1 MNRQEL
7 KVVGASAVGTA
18 FEWYDFFL
26 YGALV
31 PVIGSKFFS
40 DYGSAAQ
47 TVFALLTFA
56 AGFVVRPI
64 GALVFARITDRVGRK
79 IVFLITLVLMGV
91 STVAV
96 GLLPTADE
104 IGILAP
110 ILLVTCRILQ
120 GMAVS
125 GEFGAAVTY
134 VSEYAPPRQRGFFL
148 GWLTGTTALAF
159 SLSLGVQLL
168 VQAIVGAAAF
178 EEWGWRVPF
187 LISVF
192 PLALSVWIRTKLN
205 ESPLFLRMK
214 EGGALSKAPLREAFG
229 SRARVRMM
237 AIVFVMAATQSFI
250 GYLSTVYMVTTMKT
264 YLKADSFTV
273 NAIFMVVMLIGF
285 FLCVL
290 ACWVADRIGRRPVLF
305 IGLGLAALL
314 AFPVTGAIVSTTN
327 PDLARAQKN
336 VSVTIQAD
344 PAECSFQF
352 NPAGTA
358 TFTSD
363 CDRARNTLQTDSVT
377 FDRQDTAGP
386 TKVLVNGTEVSGG
399 PRMSEDLLAALR
411 TAGYPVGGSSDTI
424 KISGIGDVFGGRVI
438 GVGLLLLALVAFAQM
453 AQGPAATAM
462 AEVFPTRIRATAL
475 SIPYQ
480 LGVGV
485 FGGLLP
491 ATMVAIGAELGSTT
505 TALWY
510 PVGAIALGLLILV
523 FALPETKGVDLA
535 EVRLDGDTAP
545 DDEAAPEEPV
555 VSQGS

>member
-1 MNRQEL
+1 MNKQEL
-7 KVVGASAVGTA
+7 RVVGASAVGTA

-40 DYGSAAQ
+40 GYGSAAQ

-64 GALVFARITDRVGRK
+64 GALVFARITDLVGRK
-79 IVFLITLVLMGV
+79 IVFMMTLVLMGL

-96 GLLPTADE
+96 GLLPTADQ
-104 IGILAP
+104 IGILSP

-120 GMAVS
+120 GLAVS

-134 VSEYAPPRQRGFFL
+134 VSEYAPSRQRAFFV

-168 VQAIVGAAAF
+168 VQAIVGADAF

-187 LISVF
+187 LISVL
-192 PLALSVWIRTKLN
+192 PLALSVWIRSKLN

-214 EGGALSKAPLREAFG
+214 EGGTQAKAPLREAFG
-229 SRARVRMM
+229 SRARVRMI

-250 GYLSTVYMVTTMKT
+250 GYLSTVYMLTTMKT

-290 ACWVADRIGRRPVLF
+290 ACWVSDRIGRRPVLF
-305 IGLGLAALL
+305 AGLGLAALL
-314 AFPVTGAIVSTTN
+314 AFPVTGGIVSTTN
-327 PDLARAQKN
+327 PDLARAQES

-358 TFTSD
+358 KFTSD
-363 CDRARNTLQTDSVT
+363 CDRARNVLQANSVT
-377 FDRQDTAGP
+377 FERQDSTGP
-386 TKVLVNGTEVSGG
+386 TKVLVNDTQVSGG
-399 PRMSEDLLAALR
+399 PQLTDELLAALR
-411 TAGYPVGGSSDTI
+411 TTGYPVDGSDGTI
-424 KISGIGDVFGGRVI
+424 KITSVGDFFTGPVLTVA
-438 GVGLLLLALVAFAQM
+438 LLLLALVAFAQM

-462 AEVFPTRIRATAL
+462 AEVFPTRVRATAL

-480 LGVGV
+480 LGVGM

-491 ATMVAIGAELGSTT
+491 ATMVAIGAEVGSTT

-510 PVGAIALGLLILV
+510 PVGALALGLVILV
-523 FALPETKGVDLA
+523 FTLPETKGVDLA
-535 EVRLDGDTAP
+535 EVRLEGDTA
-545 DDEAAPEEPV
+545 EESV
-555 VSQGS
+555 VRQDS

>member
-40 DYGSAAQ
+40 DYGTAAQ

-56 AGFVVRPI
+56 AGFIVRPI
-64 GALVFARITDRVGRK
+64 GALVFARITDLVGRK
-79 IVFLITLVLMGV
+79 IVFLMTLVLMGV

-120 GMAVS
+120 GLAVS

-134 VSEYAPPRQRGFFL
+134 VSEYAPPGQRSFFV

-159 SLSLGVQLL
+159 SLSLGVQLA

-187 LISVF
+187 LISVV
-192 PLALSVWIRTKLN
+192 PLALSVWIRSKLN
-205 ESPLFLRMK
+205 ESPMFLKMK
-214 EGGALSKAPLREAFG
+214 REGTRTKAPLREAFG
-229 SRARVRMM
+229 SRARVRMI

-250 GYLSTVYMVTTMKT
+250 GYLSTVYMITMMKT
-264 YLKADSFTV
+264 YLKADSFSV
-273 NAIFMVVMLIGF
+273 NAVFMVIMLIGF
-285 FLCVL
+285 FLCVF
-290 ACWVADRIGRRPVLF
+290 ACWLSDRIGRRPVLF
-305 IGLGLAALL
+305 AGLGLAALL
-314 AFPVTGAIVSTTN
+314 AFPINGAIVSTTN
-327 PDLARAQKN
+327 PDLARAQQN
-336 VSVTIQAD
+336 VSVVIQAN

-358 TFTSD
+358 QFTSD
-363 CDRARNTLQTDSVT
+363 CDRARNTLQANSVI
-377 FDRQDTAGP
+377 FDREDAAGP

-399 PRMSEDLLAALR
+399 PQLTENLLAALKS
-411 TAGYPVGGSSDTI
+411 AGYPVDGS
-424 KISGIGDVFGGRVI
+424 GGRLVVAGFGDLFSGPVLTI
-438 GVGLLLLALVAFAQM
+438 GLLLLALVAFAQM

-462 AEVFPTRIRATAL
+462 AEVFPTRVRATAL

-480 LGVGV
+480 LGVGM

-491 ATMVAIGAELGSTT
+491 ATMVAIGAEVGSIT

-510 PVGAIALGLLILV
+510 PVGAMALGLLVLA
-523 FALPETKGVDLA
+523 FTLPETKGVNLSD
-535 EVRLDGDTAP
+535 VRIPGDTA
-545 DDEAAPEEPV
+545 EEPV
-555 VSQGS
+555 AQKVD

>member
-1 MNRQEL
+1 MNKQEL

-56 AGFVVRPI
+56 AGFIVRPI
-64 GALVFARITDRVGRK
+64 GAVVFARITDLVGRK
-79 IVFLITLVLMGV
+79 IVFLMTLVLMGV

-96 GLLPTADE
+96 GLLPTADQ
-104 IGILAP
+104 IGITAP

-120 GMAVS
+120 GLAVS

-134 VSEYAPPRQRGFFL
+134 VSEYAPARQRSFFV

-159 SLSLGVQLL
+159 SLSLGVQL
-168 VQAIVGAAAF
+168 VVESIVGTAAYDS
-178 EEWGWRVPF
+178 WGWRVPF
-187 LISVF
+187 LISVL
-192 PLALSVWIRTKLN
+192 PLALSVWIRSKLN
-205 ESPLFLRMK
+205 ESPLFLKMK
-214 EGGALSKAPLREAFG
+214 REGTQAKAPLREAFG
-229 SRARVRMM
+229 SRARVRMI
-237 AIVFVMAATQSFI
+237 AIVFVMASAQSFI

-273 NAIFMVVMLIGF
+273 NAIYMVIMLIGF
-285 FLCVL
+285 FLCVFV
-290 ACWVADRIGRRPVLF
+290 CWLSDRIGRRPVLF
-305 IGLGLAALL
+305 AGLGLAALL
-314 AFPVTGAIVSTTN
+314 AFPVTNAITSTTN
-327 PDLARAQKN
+327 PALATAQDR
-336 VSVTIQAD
+336 VSVVIKAD
-344 PAECSFQF
+344 PADCSFQF

-358 TFTSD
+358 EFTSD
-363 CDRARNTLQTDSVT
+363 CDRARNVLQANSVV
-377 FDRQDTAGP
+377 FDRQDVSGP
-386 TKVLVNGTEVSGG
+386 TTVVVDGTEIAGG
-399 PRMSEDLLAALR
+399 ESLQTDLVAAIKA
-411 TAGYPVGGSSDTI
+411 AGYPVGGSATTI
-424 KISGIGDVFGGRVI
+424 KVDGIGDFFDGRVL
-438 GVGLLLLALVAFAQM
+438 GVALLLLALVALAQM
-453 AQGPAATAM
+453 TQGPAATAM

-491 ATMVAIGAELGSTT
+491 ATMVAISAEVGSFT

-510 PVGAIALGLLILV
+510 PVGAMALGLVILL
-523 FALPETKGVDLA
+523 FTLPETKGVDLG
-535 EVRLDGDTAP
+535 EVSLDGDTAAEP
-545 DDEAAPEEPV
+545 AEPV
-555 VSQGS
+555 RQGR

>member
-1 MNRQEL
+1 MNKQEL
-7 KVVGASAVGTA
+7 KVVGASAIGTA

-26 YGALV
+26 YAALV
-31 PVIGSKFFS
+31 PVIGSNFFS
-40 DYGSAAQ
+40 GYGATAQ

-56 AGFVVRPI
+56 AGFIVRPI
-64 GALVFARITDRVGRK
+64 GALVFARITDLVGRK
-79 IVFLITLVLMGV
+79 VVFLMTLVLMGV

-96 GLLPTADE
+96 GLLPTADS

-120 GMAVS
+120 GLAVS

-134 VSEYAPPRQRGFFL
+134 VSEYAPARQRGFFV

-168 VQAIVGAAAF
+168 VQTIVGADAF
-178 EEWGWRVPF
+178 EQWGWRVPF
-187 LISVF
+187 IISVV
-192 PLALSVWIRTKLN
+192 PLVLSVWIRSKLN
-205 ESPLFLRMK
+205 ESPLFLKMKK
-214 EGGALSKAPLREAFG
+214 EGTRTKAPLREAFG
-229 SRARVRMM
+229 SRARVRMV
-237 AIVFVMAATQSFI
+237 AIVFVMAAAQSFI

-264 YLKADSFTV
+264 YLKTDAFTV
-273 NAIFMVVMLIGF
+273 NAIFMVIMLIGF

-290 ACWVADRIGRRPVLF
+290 ACWVSDRIGRRPVLF
-305 IGLGLAALL
+305 AGLGLAAVLV
-314 AFPVTGAIVSTTN
+314 FPITDAIVSTAN
-327 PDLARAQKN
+327 PELARAQET

-363 CDRARNTLQTDSVT
+363 CDQARNVLQSNSVT
-377 FDRQDTAGP
+377 FDRQDTIGP
-386 TKVLVNGTEVSGG
+386 TKVLVNDTEVFGG
-399 PRMSEDLLAALR
+399 PQMKDELLAALK
-411 TAGYPVGGSSDTI
+411 TAGYPVDGSANTI
-424 KISGIGDVFGGRVI
+424 KITGIGDFFDGPVLTVA
-438 GVGLLLLALVAFAQM
+438 LLLLALVAFAQM

-462 AEVFPTRIRATAL
+462 AEVFPTRVRATAL

-480 LGVGV
+480 LGVGM

-491 ATMVAIGAELGSTT
+491 ATMVAIGAEVGSIT

-510 PVGAIALGLLILV
+510 PVGAMALGLLILV
-523 FALPETKGVDLA
+523 FTLPETKGVDLA
-535 EVRLDGDTAP
+535 EVRLAGDTA
-545 DDEAAPEEPV
+545 EEPLV
-555 VSQGS
+555 RQDS

>member
-1 MNRQEL
+1 MNKQEL

-26 YGALV
+26 YAALV
-31 PVIGSKFFS
+31 PVIGSNFFS
-40 DYGSAAQ
+40 GYGATAQ

-56 AGFVVRPI
+56 AGFIVRPI
-64 GALVFARITDRVGRK
+64 GALVFARITDLVGRK
-79 IVFLITLVLMGV
+79 VVFLMTLVLMGV

-96 GLLPTADE
+96 GLLPTADS

-120 GMAVS
+120 GLAVS
-125 GEFGAAVTY
+125 GEFGAAITY
-134 VSEYAPPRQRGFFL
+134 VSEYAPARQRSFFV

-168 VQAIVGAAAF
+168 VQTIVGADAF
-178 EEWGWRVPF
+178 EQWGWRVPF
-187 LISVF
+187 IISVV
-192 PLALSVWIRTKLN
+192 PLVLSVWIRSKLN
-205 ESPLFLRMK
+205 ESPLFLKMKK
-214 EGGALSKAPLREAFG
+214 EGTRTKAPLREAFG
-229 SRARVRMM
+229 SRARVRMV
-237 AIVFVMAATQSFI
+237 AIVFVMAAAQSFI

-264 YLKADSFTV
+264 YLKTDAFTV
-273 NAIFMVVMLIGF
+273 NAIFMVIMLIGF

-290 ACWVADRIGRRPVLF
+290 ACWVSDRIGRRPVLF
-305 IGLGLAALL
+305 AGLGLAAVL
-314 AFPVTGAIVSTTN
+314 AFPITGAIVSTAN
-327 PDLARAQKN
+327 PDLARAQET

-352 NPAGTA
+352 NPTGTA

-363 CDRARNTLQTDSVT
+363 CDQARNVLQSNSVT
-377 FDRQDTAGP
+377 FDRQDTIGP
-386 TKVLVNGTEVSGG
+386 TKVLVNDTEVSGG
-399 PRMSEDLLAALR
+399 PQLKDELRAALK
-411 TAGYPVGGSSDTI
+411 TAGYPVDGSASTI
-424 KISGIGDVFGGRVI
+424 KITGIGDFFDGPVLTVA
-438 GVGLLLLALVAFAQM
+438 LLLLALVAFAQM

-462 AEVFPTRIRATAL
+462 AEVFPTRVRATAL

-491 ATMVAIGAELGSTT
+491 ATMVAIGAEVGSTT

-510 PVGAIALGLLILV
+510 PVGAMALGLLILV
-523 FALPETKGVDLA
+523 FTLPETKGVDLA
-535 EVRLDGDTAP
+535 EVRLPGDTA
-545 DDEAAPEEPV
+545 EEPAV
-555 VSQGS
+555 RQDG

>member
-64 GALVFARITDRVGRK
+64 GALVFARITDLIGRK
-79 IVFLITLVLMGV
+79 IVFLVTLVLMGI

-104 IGILAP
+104 IGIMAP

-120 GMAVS
+120 GLAVS

-134 VSEYAPPRQRGFFL
+134 VSEYAPARQRAFFV

-168 VQAIVGAAAF
+168 VQAIVGADAF
-178 EEWGWRVPF
+178 EAWGWRVPF
-187 LISVF
+187 VISVV
-192 PLALSVWIRTKLN
+192 PLALSVWIRGKLN
-205 ESPLFLRMK
+205 ESPLFLQMK
-214 EGGALSKAPLREAFG
+214 EGGTQTKAPLREAFG
-229 SRARVRMM
+229 SRARVRMV

-273 NAIFMVVMLIGF
+273 NAIFMVIMLIGF

-290 ACWVADRIGRRPVLF
+290 ACWVSDRIGRRPVLF
-305 IGLGLAALL
+305 AGLGLAALL

-327 PDLARAQKN
+327 PELARAQEN

-363 CDRARNTLQTDSVT
+363 CDRARNVLQANSVI
-377 FDRQDTAGP
+377 FDREDTTGP
-386 TKVLVNGTEVSGG
+386 TKVLVNDTQVSGG
-399 PRMSEDLLAALR
+399 PRMTDDLLAALR
-411 TAGYPVGGSSDTI
+411 TAGYPVDGSGGTI
-424 KISGIGDVFGGRVI
+424 KITSFGDLFDGPVLTVA
-438 GVGLLLLALVAFAQM
+438 LLLLALVAFAQM

-462 AEVFPTRIRATAL
+462 AEVFPTRVRATAL

-480 LGVGV
+480 LGVGM

-491 ATMVAIGAELGSTT
+491 ATMVAVGAEVGSAI

-510 PVGAIALGLLILV
+510 PVGAMALGLLILV
-523 FALPETKGVDLA
+523 FTLPETKGVGLA
-535 EVRLDGDTAP
+535 EVRIAGDTA
-545 DDEAAPEEPV
+545 EEPV
-555 VSQGS
+555 VRQDG

>member
-40 DYGSAAQ
+40 DYGTAAQ

-56 AGFVVRPI
+56 AGFIVRPI
-64 GALVFARITDRVGRK
+64 GALVFARITDLVGRK
-79 IVFLITLVLMGV
+79 IVFLMTLVLMGV

-120 GMAVS
+120 GLAVS

-134 VSEYAPPRQRGFFL
+134 VSEYAPPGQRSFFV

-159 SLSLGVQLL
+159 SLSLGVQLA
-168 VQAIVGAAAF
+168 VQAIVGAEAF

-187 LISVF
+187 LISVV
-192 PLALSVWIRTKLN
+192 PLALSVWIRSKLN
-205 ESPLFLRMK
+205 ESPMFLKMK
-214 EGGALSKAPLREAFG
+214 REGTRTKAPLREAFG
-229 SRARVRMM
+229 SRARVRMI

-250 GYLSTVYMVTTMKT
+250 GYLSTVYMITMMKT
-264 YLKADSFTV
+264 YLKADSFSV
-273 NAIFMVVMLIGF
+273 NAVFMVIMLIGF
-285 FLCVL
+285 FLCVF
-290 ACWVADRIGRRPVLF
+290 ACWLSDRIGRRPVLF
-305 IGLGLAALL
+305 AGLGLAALL
-314 AFPVTGAIVSTTN
+314 AFPINGAIVSTTN
-327 PDLARAQKN
+327 PDLARAQQN
-336 VSVTIQAD
+336 VSVVIQAN

-358 TFTSD
+358 QFTSD
-363 CDRARNTLQTDSVT
+363 CDRARNTLQANSVI
-377 FDRQDTAGP
+377 FDREDAAGP

-399 PRMSEDLLAALR
+399 PQLTENLLAALKS
-411 TAGYPVGGSSDTI
+411 AGYPVDGS
-424 KISGIGDVFGGRVI
+424 GGRLVVAGFGDLFSGPVLTI
-438 GVGLLLLALVAFAQM
+438 GLLLLALVAFAQM

-462 AEVFPTRIRATAL
+462 AEVFPTRVRATAL

-480 LGVGV
+480 LGVGM

-491 ATMVAIGAELGSTT
+491 ATMVAIGAEVGSIT

-510 PVGAIALGLLILV
+510 PVGAMALGLLVLA
-523 FALPETKGVDLA
+523 FTLPETKGVNLSD
-535 EVRLDGDTAP
+535 VRIPGDTA
-545 DDEAAPEEPV
+545 EEPV
-555 VSQGS
+555 AQKVD

>member
-40 DYGSAAQ
+40 DYGTAAQ

-56 AGFVVRPI
+56 AGFIVRPI
-64 GALVFARITDRVGRK
+64 GALVFARITDLVGRK
-79 IVFLITLVLMGV
+79 IVFLMTLVLMGV

-120 GMAVS
+120 GLAVS

-134 VSEYAPPRQRGFFL
+134 VSEYAPPGQRSFFV

-159 SLSLGVQLL
+159 SLSLGVQLA

-187 LISVF
+187 LISVV
-192 PLALSVWIRTKLN
+192 PLALSVWIRSKLN
-205 ESPLFLRMK
+205 ESPMFLKMK
-214 EGGALSKAPLREAFG
+214 QEGTRTKAPLREAFG
-229 SRARVRMM
+229 SRARVRMI

-250 GYLSTVYMVTTMKT
+250 GYLSTVYMITMMKT
-264 YLKADSFTV
+264 YLKADSFSV
-273 NAIFMVVMLIGF
+273 NAVFMVIMLIGF
-285 FLCVL
+285 FLCVF
-290 ACWVADRIGRRPVLF
+290 ACWLSDRIGRRPVLF
-305 IGLGLAALL
+305 AGLGLAALL
-314 AFPVTGAIVSTTN
+314 AFPINGAIVSTTN
-327 PDLARAQKN
+327 PDLARAQQN
-336 VSVTIQAD
+336 VSVVIQAN

-358 TFTSD
+358 QFTSD
-363 CDRARNTLQTDSVT
+363 CDRARNTLQANSVI
-377 FDRQDTAGP
+377 FDREDAAGP

-399 PRMSEDLLAALR
+399 PQLTENLLAALKS
-411 TAGYPVGGSSDTI
+411 AGYPVDGS
-424 KISGIGDVFGGRVI
+424 GGRLVVAGFGDLFSGPVLTI
-438 GVGLLLLALVAFAQM
+438 GLLLLALVAFAQM

-462 AEVFPTRIRATAL
+462 AEVFPTRVRATAL

-480 LGVGV
+480 LGVGM

-491 ATMVAIGAELGSTT
+491 ATMVAIGAEVGSIT

-510 PVGAIALGLLILV
+510 PVGAMALGLLVLA
-523 FALPETKGVDLA
+523 FTLPETKGVNLSD
-535 EVRLDGDTAP
+535 VRIPGDTA
-545 DDEAAPEEPV
+545 EEPV
-555 VSQGS
+555 AQKVD

>member
-31 PVIGSKFFS
+31 PVIGSRFFS
-40 DYGSAAQ
+40 DYGTAAQ

-56 AGFVVRPI
+56 AGFIVRPI
-64 GALVFARITDRVGRK
+64 GALVFARITDLVGRK
-79 IVFLITLVLMGV
+79 IVFLMTLVLMGA

-120 GMAVS
+120 GLAVS

-134 VSEYAPPRQRGFFL
+134 VSEYAPARQRAYFV

-168 VQAIVGAAAF
+168 VQAVVGADAF

-187 LISVF
+187 VISVV

-205 ESPLFLRMK
+205 ESPMFLKMK
-214 EGGALSKAPLREAFG
+214 EGGTQTKAPLREAFG
-229 SRARVRMM
+229 SRARVRMV

-273 NAIFMVVMLIGF
+273 NAIFMVIMLIGF

-290 ACWVADRIGRRPVLF
+290 ACRVSDRIGRRPVLF
-305 IGLGLAALL
+305 AGLGLAALL
-314 AFPVTGAIVSTTN
+314 VFPITGAIVSTTN
-327 PDLARAQKN
+327 PDLARAQEN
-336 VSVTIQAD
+336 VSVVIQAD

-352 NPAGTA
+352 NPTGTA

-363 CDRARNTLQTDSVT
+363 CDRARNVLQANSVT
-377 FDRQDTAGP
+377 FERQDATGP
-386 TKVLVNGTEVSGG
+386 TRVLVNDTQVSGG
-399 PRMSEDLLAALR
+399 PRMTDELLSALR
-411 TAGYPVGGSSDTI
+411 TAGYPVGGSGGTI
-424 KISGIGDVFGGRVI
+424 KITGFGDLFSGPVLAVA
-438 GVGLLLLALVAFAQM
+438 LLLLALVAFAQM

-462 AEVFPTRIRATAL
+462 AEVFPTRVRATAL

-491 ATMVAIGAELGSTT
+491 ATMVAIGAEVGSTT

-510 PVGAIALGLLILV
+510 PVGAMALGLLILV
-523 FALPETKGVDLA
+523 FTLPETKGVDLA
-535 EVRLDGDTAP
+535 DVRLAG
-545 DDEAAPEEPV
+545 DEAVEPV
-555 VSQGS
+555 VRQAG

>member
-40 DYGSAAQ
+40 DYGTAAQ

-56 AGFVVRPI
+56 AGFIVRPI
-64 GALVFARITDRVGRK
+64 GALVFARITDLVGRK
-79 IVFLITLVLMGV
+79 IVFLMTLVLMGV

-120 GMAVS
+120 GLAVS

-134 VSEYAPPRQRGFFL
+134 VSEYAPPGQRSFFV

-159 SLSLGVQLL
+159 SLSLGVQLA
-168 VQAIVGAAAF
+168 VQAIVGAEAF

-187 LISVF
+187 LISVV
-192 PLALSVWIRTKLN
+192 PLALSVWIRSKLN
-205 ESPLFLRMK
+205 ESPMFLKMK
-214 EGGALSKAPLREAFG
+214 QEGTRTKAPLREAFG
-229 SRARVRMM
+229 SRARVRMI

-250 GYLSTVYMVTTMKT
+250 GYLSTVYMITMMKT
-264 YLKADSFTV
+264 YLKADSFSV
-273 NAIFMVVMLIGF
+273 NAVFMVIMLIGF
-285 FLCVL
+285 FLCVF
-290 ACWVADRIGRRPVLF
+290 ACWLSDRIGRRPVLF
-305 IGLGLAALL
+305 AGLGLAALL
-314 AFPVTGAIVSTTN
+314 AFPINGAIVSTTN
-327 PDLARAQKN
+327 PDLARAQQN
-336 VSVTIQAD
+336 VSVVIQAN

-358 TFTSD
+358 QFTSD
-363 CDRARNTLQTDSVT
+363 CDRARNTLQANSVI
-377 FDRQDTAGP
+377 FDREDAAGP

-399 PRMSEDLLAALR
+399 PQLTENLLAALKS
-411 TAGYPVGGSSDTI
+411 AGYPVDGS
-424 KISGIGDVFGGRVI
+424 GGRLVVAGFGDLFSGPVLTI
-438 GVGLLLLALVAFAQM
+438 GLLLLALVAFAQM

-462 AEVFPTRIRATAL
+462 AEVFPTRVRATAL

-480 LGVGV
+480 LGVGM

-491 ATMVAIGAELGSTT
+491 ATMVAIGAEVGSIT

-510 PVGAIALGLLILV
+510 PVGAMALGLLVLA
-523 FALPETKGVDLA
+523 FTLPETKGVNLSD
-535 EVRLDGDTAP
+535 VRIPGDTA
-545 DDEAAPEEPV
+545 EEPV
-555 VSQGS
+555 AQKVD

>member
-40 DYGSAAQ
+40 DYGTAAQ

-56 AGFVVRPI
+56 AGFIVRPI
-64 GALVFARITDRVGRK
+64 GALVFARITDLVGRK
-79 IVFLITLVLMGV
+79 IVFLMTLVLMGV

-120 GMAVS
+120 GLAVS

-134 VSEYAPPRQRGFFL
+134 VSEYAPPGQRSFFV

-159 SLSLGVQLL
+159 SLSLGVQLA
-168 VQAIVGAAAF
+168 VQAIVGAEAF

-187 LISVF
+187 LISVV
-192 PLALSVWIRTKLN
+192 PLALSVWIRSKLN
-205 ESPLFLRMK
+205 ESPMFLKMK
-214 EGGALSKAPLREAFG
+214 QEGTRTKAPLREAFG
-229 SRARVRMM
+229 SRARVRMI

-250 GYLSTVYMVTTMKT
+250 GYLSTVYMITMMKT
-264 YLKADSFTV
+264 YLKADSFSV
-273 NAIFMVVMLIGF
+273 NAVFMVIMLIGF
-285 FLCVL
+285 FLCVF
-290 ACWVADRIGRRPVLF
+290 ACWLSDRIGRRPVLF
-305 IGLGLAALL
+305 AGLGLAALL
-314 AFPVTGAIVSTTN
+314 AFPINGAIVSTTN
-327 PDLARAQKN
+327 PDLARAQQN
-336 VSVTIQAD
+336 VSVVIQAN

-358 TFTSD
+358 QFTSD
-363 CDRARNTLQTDSVT
+363 CDRARNTLQANSVI
-377 FDRQDTAGP
+377 FDREDAAGP

-399 PRMSEDLLAALR
+399 PQLTENLLAALKS
-411 TAGYPVGGSSDTI
+411 AGYPVDGS
-424 KISGIGDVFGGRVI
+424 GGRLVVAGFGDLFSGPVLTI
-438 GVGLLLLALVAFAQM
+438 GLLLLVLVAFAQM

-462 AEVFPTRIRATAL
+462 AEVFPTRVRATAL

-480 LGVGV
+480 LGVGM

-491 ATMVAIGAELGSTT
+491 ATMVAIGAEVGSIT

-510 PVGAIALGLLILV
+510 PVGAMALGLLVLA
-523 FALPETKGVDLA
+523 FTLPETKGVNLSD
-535 EVRLDGDTAP
+535 VRIPGDTA
-545 DDEAAPEEPV
+545 EEPV
-555 VSQGS
+555 AQKVD

>member
-1 MNRQEL
+1 MNKQEL

-40 DYGSAAQ
+40 GYGPAAQ

-64 GALVFARITDRVGRK
+64 GAVVFARITDLVGRK
-79 IVFLITLVLMGV
+79 IVFLMTLVIMGV

-96 GLLPTADE
+96 GVLPTADQ
-104 IGILAP
+104 IGIAAP

-120 GMAVS
+120 GLAVS

-134 VSEYAPPRQRGFFL
+134 VSEYAPAKQRSFFV

-159 SLSLGVQLL
+159 SLSLGVQI
-168 VQAIVGAAAF
+168 VVESIVGAAAYDS
-178 EEWGWRVPF
+178 WGWRVPF
-187 LISVF
+187 LISVV

-205 ESPLFLRMK
+205 ESPLFLKMK
-214 EGGALSKAPLREAFG
+214 QEGTTTKAPLREAFG
-229 SRARVRMM
+229 SRARVRMI
-237 AIVFVMAATQSFI
+237 AIVFVMAAAQSFI
-250 GYLSTVYMVTTMKT
+250 GYLSTVYMLTTMKT

-273 NAIFMVVMLIGF
+273 NAIYMVVMLAGF

-290 ACWVADRIGRRPVLF
+290 VCWLTDRVGRRPLLF
-305 IGLGLAALL
+305 AGLGLAALL
-314 AFPVTGAIVSTTN
+314 AFPITN
-327 PDLARAQKN
+327 GITSIANPALAAAQDK
-336 VSVTIQAD
+336 VSVVIKAD
-344 PAECSFQF
+344 PADCSFQF

-358 TFTSD
+358 KFTSD
-363 CDRARNTLQTDSVT
+363 CDQARNVLQANSVT
-377 FDRQDTAGP
+377 FDRQDVTGP
-386 TKVLVNGTEVSGG
+386 TTVVVDGTEIAGG
-399 PRMSEDLLAALR
+399 PSLRQDLVAAIKG
-411 TAGYPVGGSSDTI
+411 AGYPVGGSGTTI
-424 KISGIGDVFGGRVI
+424 KAEGIGGFFTGPVL
-438 GVGLLLLALVAFAQM
+438 GVALLLLALVALAQM

-475 SIPYQ
+475 SVPYQ
-480 LGVGV
+480 LGVGL

-491 ATMVAIGAELGSTT
+491 ATMTAIGAEVGSFT

-510 PVGAIALGLLILV
+510 PVGAMALGLVILL
-523 FALPETKGVDLA
+523 FTLPETQGVDLA
-535 EVRLDGDTAP
+535 DVRLAGDTSA
-545 DDEAAPEEPV
+545 DATEDVAVRRE
-555 VSQGS
+555 G